1 MALVRYQHLET
12 PIGRLLISSTDR
24 GVCRIDFEKKV
35 EPEEEL
41 VGLEQWAAV
50 KLGGTV
56 SLMAGGG
63 VCAEAAG
70 QLDEYFRGGRTRFEL
85 PLDLTGTPF
94 QLQVW
99 GALAKIPYGELRS
112 YKQVA
117 EAIGSPKAVRAVG
130 GANNKNPVPVV
141 IPCHR
146 VVGAGGDMVGYAGG
160 LPIKHKLLE
169 LEGLELHLTSDAGE
183 MR

>member
-1 MALVRYQHLET
+1 MEFVRYQHLET

-24 GVCRIDFEKKV
+24 GVCRIDFDKKL

-41 VGLEQWAAV
+41 AGLEKWAAS
-50 KLGGTV
+50 KLGSAA
-56 SLMAGGG
+56 SLIPGGG
-63 VCAEAAG
+63 ACEEAAG
-70 QLDEYFRGGRTRFEL
+70 QLAEYFRGGRTRFEL
-85 PLDLTGTPF
+85 PLDLMGTPF

-99 GALAKIPYGELRS
+99 GALAEIPYGVLCS

-160 LPIKHKLLE
+160 LHIKHKLLE
-169 LEGLELHLTSDAGE
+169 LEGLELHLTSDAGV